1 MPKPKPYEREK
12 EYIKRCMSDSEMKT
26 KHSDYN
32 ERYAVCKSFFV
43 EYEAEKISFDYDD
56 TLSTERGKTLAKH
69 QQGTLYIISARH
81 DKEGMLATAKSLGI
95 PENRIYATGS
105 NKAKIE
111 KIKELGI
118 TKHFDN
124 NEAVIKQLGNIGVLF

>member
-12 EYIKRCMSDSEMKT
+12 EYIKRCMSDSEMKS

-81 DKEGMLATAKSLGI
+81 DKEGMLETAKALGI
-95 PENRIYATGS
+95 PESKVYATGS

-118 TKHFDN
+118 NKHYDN
-124 NEAVIKQLGNIGVLF
+124 NKDVIKQLGNIGVLF

>member
-1 MPKPKPYEREK
+1 MPYPKKNEHEK
-12 EYIKRCMSDSEMKT
+12 DYIKRCMSDSEMKQ

-56 TLSTERGKTLAKH
+56 TLNTERGKQLAKH
-69 QQGTLYIISARH
+69 QQGILYIISARQ
-81 DKEGMLATAKSLGI
+81 DKQGMLAIAKSLGI
-95 PENRIYATGS
+95 PESRVYATGS

-118 TKHFDN
+118 SKHYDN
-124 NEAVIKQLGNIGVLF
+124 NPDVIKELGSIGKLF

>member
-1 MPKPKPYEREK
+1 MPYPKPYEREK

-26 KHSDYN
+26 KHNDYN

-56 TLSTERGKTLAKH
+56 TLSTERGKQLAKH
-69 QQGTLYIISARH
+69 QQGILYIISARH
-81 DKEGMLATAKSLGI
+81 DKDGMLATAKALGI
-95 PENRIYATGS
+95 PESRVYAMGS

-118 TKHFDN
+118 TKHYDN
-124 NEAVIKQLGNIGVLF
+124 NADVIKQLGAIGKLF

>member
-1 MPKPKPYEREK
+1 MPKPNPYEREK

-43 EYEAEKISFDYDD
+43 EYEAEKISFDYDGV
-56 TLSTERGKTLAKH
+56 LSTKEGKELAKQ

-118 TKHFDN
+118 NKHYDN
-124 NEAVIKQLGNIGVLF
+124 NKEVIKQLGQIGVLF

>member
-1 MPKPKPYEREK
+1 MPKPKPNEREK

-26 KHSDYN
+26 KHNDYN

-56 TLSTERGKTLAKH
+56 TLSTERGKELAKH

-81 DKEGMLATAKSLGI
+81 DKEGMLATAKALSI
-95 PENRIYATGS
+95 PESRVYATGS
-105 NKAKIE
+105 NKAKID
-111 KIKELGI
+111 KITELGI
-118 TKHFDN
+118 NQHYDN
-124 NEAVIKQLGNIGVLF
+124 NVDVMNQLGSTGKLF

>member
-12 EYIKRCMSDSEMKT
+12 EYIKRCMSDNEMKT

-56 TLSTERGKTLAKH
+56 TLSTERGKELAKH
-69 QQGTLYIISARH
+69 QQGILYIISARH
-81 DKEGMLATAKSLGI
+81 DKEGMLATAQSLGI
-95 PENRIYATGS
+95 PENRVYATGS

-118 TKHFDN
+118 KKHYDN
-124 NEAVIKQLGNIGVLF
+124 NQDVIKQLGQIGVLF

>member
-1 MPKPKPYEREK
+1 MPYPKPNEREK

-56 TLSTERGKTLAKH
+56 TLSTARGKELAKH
-69 QQGTLYIISARH
+69 QQGILYIISARH
-81 DKEGMLATAKSLGI
+81 DKEGMLATAKNLGI
-95 PENRIYATGS
+95 LESRVYATGS

-118 TKHFDN
+118 TKHYDN
-124 NEAVIKQLGNIGVLF
+124 NADVIKQLGAIGKLF

>member
-69 QQGTLYIISARH
+69 QQGILYIISARH
-81 DKEGMLATAKSLGI
+81 DKEGMLATAQSLGI
-95 PENRIYATGS
+95 PDNRVYATGS

-118 TKHFDN
+118 TKHYDN
-124 NEAVIKQLGNIGVLF
+124 NKDVINQLGNIGVLF